1 MPSPRGRGCG
11 GDDQT
16 MQKHGIHIL
25 LLTVAG
31 LVVLGL
37 VMLFSTSAFA
47 QDSHGDIYFFVKRQ
61 GMWLGVGI
69 AAAFGAAC
77 IDYHF
82 WQKWWWVLFASAFV
96 LLLLCFVPHVGLR
109 INGSC
114 RWINIRLGVLQPS
127 ELAKVAA
134 LFFLA
139 WWLSKYEEKSKG
151 LLVGFVLPMGAIGL
165 LLLPILLEVDIGN
178 TALIGA
184 TCLAMMF
191 VAGAALRWLAL
202 MVLAGL
208 AGIGFLAMHISERQA
223 RILAFLDPEKYR
235 LGEGLQQW
243 QALIAF
249 GSGGI
254 DGLGLGQGRQK
265 MLYLPYAHTDFIF
278 PMIGEELGL
287 RITLLTV
294 AGYLVLCLC
303 GSLVASNARDRF
315 GLLLGFGAVMMICL
329 QAAVNIGVTTSLL
342 PNKGMPLPF
351 ISYGGSNLVVCFFM
365 IGLLVNIHR
374 QGKPLA
380 QQLSPAL
387 LRARIQPHL

>member
-1 MPSPRGRGCG
+1 MH
-11 GDDQT
+11 
-16 MQKHGIHIL
+16 KHGIHVL

-47 QDSHGDIYFFVKRQ
+47 HDSHGDIYFFVKRQ
-61 GMWLGVGI
+61 AVWLGVGLVVAF
-69 AAAFGAAC
+69 AAAC
-77 IDYHF
+77 VDYHI
-82 WQKWWWVLFASAFV
+82 WERWWWAIFALAFF
-96 LLLLCFVPHVGLR
+96 LLLLCFVPGIGLR
-109 INGSC
+109 LNGSS
-114 RWINIRLGVLQPS
+114 RWLHLGPAVLQPS
-127 ELAKVAA
+127 EPAKIAA
-134 LFFLA
+134 VIFLA
-139 WWLSKYEEKSKG
+139 WWFEKFAVQSKG
-151 LLVGFVLPMGAIGL
+151 FLMGFAAPMGGLSLLLV
-165 LLLPILLEVDIGN
+165 PILAEVDIGN

-184 TCLAMMF
+184 TAVAMMF
-191 VAGAALRWLAL
+191 VAGAALRWLFL
-202 MVLAGL
+202 MGAAGL
-208 AGIGFLAMHISERQA
+208 AGVVFLAMRIPERMG
-223 RILAFLDPEKYR
+223 RLLAFIDPEKYR

-254 DGLGLGQGRQK
+254 EGLGLGEGRQK

-294 AGYLVLCLC
+294 AGYLVICLC
-303 GSLVASNARDRF
+303 GSLVAANARDRF
-315 GLLLGFGAVMMICL
+315 GHLLGIGAVMLISL

-351 ISYGGSNLVVCFFM
+351 ISYGGSNLVVCLFL

-374 QGKPLA
+374 HGNPLVPRLA
-380 QQLSPAL
+380 SAF
-387 LRARIQPHL
+387 LRGRVQPRL